1 MEGRKLKTRIGFI
14 LICLWLIASIDPSR
28 AEDYSN
34 RKVVLKTLDYELNY
48 RLDYEEK
55 KLFCDGKMTVSNP
68 SDNPVD
74 QIPLLL
80 YRLMKITSLKDENGN
95 TLPFTQKVVS
105 FSDWEQR
112 QVNFVEVASHSRI
125 NKGETFTLHFQYE
138 GYLYGYTEAMRYVKD
153 HIDPEYTVLR
163 TETFAYPVVG
173 YPSWRVNQA
182 AGFQKFDYLIRV
194 TVPDTLVVANGGK
207 LADKTVENGLSVYT
221 YRNLKPAWR
230 IDAAIA
236 RYDVLES
243 GKNKIYYFPEDS
255 SGARRAMAAL
265 EKTLAL
271 FTGWFGP
278 VQDYHGFA
286 IIEVPEGY
294 GSQADVTAIL
304 QTANTFK
311 NPDHLY
317 GLYHEIS
324 HQWNVKSADAA
335 PARFESEGLA
345 MFLQHKLQ
353 ERFENKSDAVEKAFT
368 KYTER
373 LCRMVDKTPK
383 MKDIP
388 MIDHGKEDITDLSYT
403 KGMLMFTILYELVGE
418 EAFNRMM
425 GSFYQ
430 KYYIRQAT
438 SDEFVEHCKNLSAF
452 NLNRFF
458 QDWVYTAQSWE
469 YICNRVPLEEM
480 VEKYRKALN

>member
-1 MEGRKLKTRIGFI
+1 MERRGLKTRIGFT
-14 LICLWLIASIDPSR
+14 LVFLWMMAGINQVA

-34 RKVVLKTLDYELNY
+34 RKVVLKTLGYELNY
-48 RLDYEEK
+48 RLNYEEK

-68 SDNPVD
+68 SNNPVD
-74 QIPLLL
+74 HIPLLL
-80 YRLMKITSLKDENGN
+80 YRLIKITSLEDENGD
-95 TLPFTQKVVS
+95 TIPFTQKVVS
-105 FSDWEQR
+105 FSDWEQL
-112 QVNFVEVASHSRI
+112 QVGFVEVASHSKI
-125 NKGETFTLHFQYE
+125 KQGETYTLHFQCE
-138 GYLYGYTEAMRYVKD
+138 GYLCGYTEAMRYVKD
-153 HIDPEYTVLR
+153 HIAPEYTVLR
-163 TETFAYPVVG
+163 TETFAYPVGG

-207 LADKTVENGLSVYT
+207 LVDKTVENGLSVYT

-265 EKTLAL
+265 EKTVAL

-286 IIEVPEGY
+286 IIEVPVGY
-294 GSQADVTAIL
+294 GSQADVTTIL

-311 NPDHLY
+311 NPDYLY
-317 GLYHEIS
+317 ELYHEVS
-324 HQWNVKSADAA
+324 HQWNVKSSDAA

-353 ERFENKSDAVEKAFT
+353 EMFEKKLDAVEKAFT

-373 LCRMVDKTPK
+373 LCKMVDKTPK
-383 MKDIP
+383 IKNIP

-403 KGMLMFTILYELVGE
+403 KGMLMFAILYELVGE
-418 EAFNRMM
+418 EVFNRMM

-430 KYYIRQAT
+430 KYHASQAT
-438 SDEFVEHCKNLSAF
+438 SDEFVEHCKNLS
-452 NLNRFF
+452 NVDLTRFF
-458 QDWVYTAQSWE
+458 RDWVYTAQSWE
-469 YICNRVPLEEM
+469 YICNRVPLEGM
-480 VEKYRKALN
+480 VAKYRKALN